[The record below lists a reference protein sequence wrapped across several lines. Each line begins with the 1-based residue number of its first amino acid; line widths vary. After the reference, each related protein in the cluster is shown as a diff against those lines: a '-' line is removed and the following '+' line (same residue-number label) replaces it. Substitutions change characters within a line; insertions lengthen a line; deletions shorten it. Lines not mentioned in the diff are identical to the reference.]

1 MWSLQRCLL
10 QGNFNIQQVT
20 EITWISNYA
29 EVTCII
35 GSWMNREDINNV
47 SVSWFNSS
55 LSSIRIHVMNII
67 VIFWCINLLWN
78 PLLWP
83 ITSWPFLIIIYN
95 TQRFKSLA
103 EIHFAETSSTIGWRR
118 NPTLVKTSKANACL
132 AHTRELEVN
141 RIAGPLIM
149 PPQV

>member
-1 MWSLQRCLL
+1 MYQSPLEPTPLAYHLL
-10 QGNFNIQQVT
+10 TFFDNHIQ
-20 EITWISNYA
+20 
-29 EVTCII
+29 
-35 GSWMNREDINNV
+35 
-47 SVSWFNSS
+47 
-55 LSSIRIHVMNII
+55 
-67 VIFWCINLLWN
+67 
-78 PLLWP
+78 
-83 ITSWPFLIIIYN
+83 

-132 AHTRELEVN
+132 AHTHELEVN